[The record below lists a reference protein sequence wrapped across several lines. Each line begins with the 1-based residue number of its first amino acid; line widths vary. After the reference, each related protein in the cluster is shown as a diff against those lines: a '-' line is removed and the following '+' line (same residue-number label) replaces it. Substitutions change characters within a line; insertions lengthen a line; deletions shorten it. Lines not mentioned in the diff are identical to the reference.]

1 MDLPINLEELRD
13 MIVGLQIA
21 GGSTQNQKFAVIAD
35 RLKLVEQLMSEGK
48 PYKKILREEY
58 NIVA

>member
-1 MDLPINLEELRD
+1 MDLPISIDELREV
-13 MIVGLQIA
+13 IISLQKD
-21 GGSTQNQKFAVIAD
+21 NKLLLAD
-35 RLKLVEQLMSEGK
+35 KLKLVCTLMEEGK

>member
-1 MDLPINLEELRD
+1 MDLPINIDELRE
-13 MIVGLQIA
+13 
-21 GGSTQNQKFAVIAD
+21 VIITLEAANKTELAD
-35 RLKLVEQLMSEGK
+35 RLKLVCRLMEDGK

>member
-1 MDLPINLEELRD
+1 MDLPINLDELRE
-13 MIVGLQIA
+13 IVVTLESANKQ
-21 GGSTQNQKFAVIAD
+21 VLAD
-35 RLKLVEQLMSEGK
+35 RLKLVCRLIEDGK

>member
-1 MDLPINLEELRD
+1 MDLPINLDQLRD
-13 MIVGLQIA
+13 I
-21 GGSTQNQKFAVIAD
+21 VIALEKD
-35 RLKLVEQLMSEGK
+35 SQFDLASKLKLVARLMEEGK

>member
-1 MDLPINLEELRD
+1 MDYMDLPINIDELRE
-13 MIVGLQIA
+13 VVVALEA
-21 GGSTQNQKFAVIAD
+21 ANKPLLAD
-35 RLKLVEQLMSEGK
+35 RLKLVCRLMEEGK

>member
-1 MDLPINLEELRD
+1 VALEAANKPL
-13 MIVGLQIA
+13 L
-21 GGSTQNQKFAVIAD
+21 AD
-35 RLKLVEQLMSEGK
+35 RLKLVCRLMEEGK

>member
-1 MDLPINLEELRD
+1 MDLPINEYELSVIIEALQRDGRWELRD
-13 MIVGLQIA
+13 
-21 GGSTQNQKFAVIAD
+21 
-35 RLKLVEQLMSEGK
+35 RLLLVKQLMEEGK

>member
-1 MDLPINLEELRD
+1 MDLPINIDELRE
-13 MIVGLQIA
+13 IVISLEKD
-21 GGSTQNQKFAVIAD
+21 QKAALAD
-35 RLKLVEQLMSEGK
+35 RLKLVCRLMEEGK

>member
-1 MDLPINLEELRD
+1 MDLPINIDELRT
-13 MIVGLQIA
+13 IVISLQKD
-21 GGSTQNQKFAVIAD
+21 NQLVLAD
-35 RLKLVEQLMSEGK
+35 KLKLVAMLIEEGK

>member
-1 MDLPINLEELRD
+1 MDLPINLDELRE
-13 MIVGLQIA
+13 IA
-21 GGSTQNQKFAVIAD
+21 VTLEAANKAELAD
-35 RLKLVEQLMSEGK
+35 RLKLVCRLMEEGK

>member
-1 MDLPINLEELRD
+1 MRMDYMDLPINIDELRD
-13 MIVGLQIA
+13 IVVSLQKD
-21 GGSTQNQKFAVIAD
+21 NQLVLAD
-35 RLKLVEQLMSEGK
+35 KLKLVTMLIEEGK

>member
-1 MDLPINLEELRD
+1 MRMDYMDLPINIDELRE
-13 MIVGLQIA
+13 VVVALETA
-21 GGSTQNQKFAVIAD
+21 NKPELAD
-35 RLKLVEQLMSEGK
+35 RLKLVCRLMEEGK

>member
-1 MDLPINLEELRD
+1 MDLPVDIDELRD
-13 MIVGLQIA
+13 IVVSLEKDGKLLL
-21 GGSTQNQKFAVIAD
+21 AD
-35 RLKLVEQLMSEGK
+35 KLKLVTRLIEDGK

>member
-1 MDLPINLEELRD
+1 MDLPINQYELDVIIKELENAGRWELRD
-13 MIVGLQIA
+13 
-21 GGSTQNQKFAVIAD
+21 
-35 RLKLVEQLMSEGK
+35 RLLLISELMAQGK

>member
-1 MDLPINLEELRD
+1 MDLPINEYELQVIIKSLERDGRWELRD
-13 MIVGLQIA
+13 
-21 GGSTQNQKFAVIAD
+21 
-35 RLKLVEQLMSEGK
+35 RLILVERLMREGK

>member
-1 MDLPINLEELRD
+1 MDLPINIDELRE
-13 MIVGLQIA
+13 IVVVLQKE
-21 GGSTQNQKFAVIAD
+21 GKLVLAD
-35 RLKLVEQLMSEGK
+35 RLKLVCLLAEEGK

>member
-1 MDLPINLEELRD
+1 MDLPIDLNQLRD
-13 MIVGLQIA
+13 I
-21 GGSTQNQKFAVIAD
+21 VIALEKD
-35 RLKLVEQLMSEGK
+35 RQFDLAEKLKLVARLMEEGK